1 MNHINTMLL
10 ITAGILVIIVT
21 AISSETVLGFVQSVS
36 AQSVGTGSS
45 TDFGSSSSASL
56 NDRFEGTPGSVSSS
70 GEDSSSA
77 SGTFAICGGIFVIQG
92 VCTEATR

>member
-1 MNHINTMLL
+1 MKHINTMLL

-21 AISSETVLGFVQSVS
+21 AISSETVFGFVQSVS
-36 AQSVGTGSS
+36 AQSVGTGAS

-56 NDRFEGTPGSVSSS
+56 GDMFGSPGSVSSS

-77 SGTFAICGGIFVIQG
+77 SGTFAICGGIFVIEG

>member
-1 MNHINTMLL
+1 MNQINTMLL

-21 AISSETVLGFVQSVS
+21 AISSETVLGFVQFVS
-36 AQSVGTGSS
+36 AQSAGTGAS
-45 TDFGSSSSASL
+45 TDFGSSSGASL
-56 NDRFEGTPGSVSSS
+56 GDMFGSPGSVSSS

>member
-1 MNHINTMLL
+1 MNQINTMLL

-21 AISSETVLGFVQSVS
+21 AISSETILGFVQSVS
-36 AQSVGTGSS
+36 AQSAGTSAS
-45 TDFGSSSSASL
+45 TDSGSSSGASIG
-56 NDRFEGTPGSVSSS
+56 DMFGSPGSVSSS